1 MKVSEKIIRY
11 GLIALLALS
20 LYLSYKIWLSPNAR
34 TYLGDNQATVVA
46 NASNVRKADEVFL
59 PTRLVWVKSPE
70 DIKMLSSENA
80 ISKIHESVIKG
91 RYGEVSGTTYDDD
104 QAFLE
109 AADIR
114 HGVEMS
120 YFGSFQLYEYAKMFN
135 LKIDLKGIADGKDVY
150 FTKVQWDFDN
160 SRIRFINT
168 RRHQIYEASMTMELD
183 PIEQKLQQLDEAWM
197 PMTAENRLSSLQY
210 NTSEKVKLKLYSYIA
225 STQTYTVF
233 RNAFFQDPENVKSS
247 EESRDT
253 VLYGGS
259 ETMHVQE
266 NRQIVEFQGQL
277 ETTTEGEE
285 DIYDRSYGY
294 ISRLGTGIGYLR
306 FFDRDKDGITYRTF
320 IEGFPVFGDAYQGEV
335 TFDIR
340 DSGTGVP
347 QVDIHSS
354 LNTIQI
360 PIPSDETVELASSS
374 EVIAELTAK
383 GAQTD
388 LWQTMVIGYQR
399 QDVKNADG
407 IVDMVPTWYIK
418 YDDNWYSYQQLLDYL
433 AQKEG
438 A

>member
-1 MKVSEKIIRY
+1 MKLSEKIIRY
-11 GLIALLALS
+11 GLIALIAMS

-34 TYLGDNQATVVA
+34 TYLGDDQSTVVA
-46 NASNVRKADEVFL
+46 STANLRKADEVFL
-59 PTRLVWVKSPE
+59 PTRLVWVKNPE

-80 ISKIHESVIKG
+80 ISKIHELVVKG
-91 RYGEVSGTTYDDD
+91 RYGAVSGTTYDDD

-114 HGVEMS
+114 HGIEMS
-120 YFGSFQLYEYAKMFN
+120 YFGSFQLYEYVKMFN
-135 LKIDLKGIADGKDVY
+135 LKIDTDEVADGKEIF

-168 RRHQIYEASMTMELD
+168 RRHQIYEAAMTMELD
-183 PIEQKLQQLDEAWM
+183 PVEQKLRQLDEPWM
-197 PMTAENRLSSLQY
+197 AMTPTNRLSSLQY
-210 NTSEKVKLKLYSYIA
+210 NTSEKVELKLYSYIA

-247 EESRDT
+247 EESRDI

-266 NRQIVEFQGQL
+266 NQQIVDFQGQL
-277 ETTTEGEE
+277 ETTADAEA
-285 DIYDRSYGY
+285 DIYDRSYHY

-306 FFDRDKDGITYRTF
+306 FFDRSKEGITYRTF

-340 DSGTGVP
+340 DTGVGTP
-347 QVDIHSS
+347 QIDIRSS

-360 PIPSDETVELASSS
+360 PIPSEETVTLDSSGA
-374 EVIAELTAK
+374 VIRELTEK
-383 GAQTD
+383 GAQAD
-388 LWQTMVIGYQR
+388 LWQSMVIGYQR

-418 YDDNWYSYQQLLDYL
+418 YDDSWYSYQQLLERL